1 MDARRPLKAGDILHF
16 PGMECVVQEEIGRGS
31 NAVVYRGWYEDV
43 LTRGERHH
51 VLIKELF
58 PMHPKGLIA
67 RGENGCV
74 IRPEAAADFWQLHME
89 SFERGNRAHLKV
101 LEASPDTVGGNLN
114 TFPLNDTYYTV
125 LDYSG
130 GRSLEQDIKLRGASS
145 LRTTAV
151 RMLGVLRALEAFH
164 GLGLVHLDV
173 SPDNALLIGQGEN
186 ERVMLIDYN
195 SVHSLGELRS
205 GQAAFH
211 SVKPGYTA
219 PEVRTA
225 SGVIGLP
232 ADLFSVTAVFYTCL
246 TGQALTPF
254 DMSRREPPD
263 VSACAPLKDAPEP
276 VARMVRSILKRG
288 LCPVASK
295 RYQSIAQMTTD
306 FRELID
312 RIDGVGITHWAL
324 WEAGRQQVAGMIR
337 MNPSMAYIRSEDTLY
352 PARVQ
357 TAEGMILPFGEAVDA
372 LLEQPGQATLLTG
385 PGGIGKTTALLHTA
399 CRLGQRYSPGVPAVM
414 YIPLYSWTAGNG
426 HYVTDRILEYLRF
439 REGSQNMDG
448 ARHALHALLSQ
459 PIRIRSGERPQVLL
473 LIDGVNEIPAE
484 NEALLQELHTL
495 RAMPGVG
502 MIFSSRGEV
511 SGLEV
516 PVMTLSP
523 LLVEDVTQVLGQN
536 ALAMPDSAEI
546 RQLLRTPLMLSI
558 FVETAKDSGRQVMI
572 STADGLL
579 SAYFDALQEKEE
591 RDQGEGSP
599 ARWQT
604 AAAIHLVLPAIAAA
618 CARAGRPL
626 TASEL
631 LETIAKC
638 RKLLSAGY
646 LKKLFPQWVGH
657 SRDILGGAQTPEEWL
672 GLMVQ
677 KTLWQRLG
685 LLLQDREG
693 GFRPTH
699 QELAEYLQRV
709 HAGQMRIVSRRRG
722 KLAALTALLAAM
734 VIAAGGWGIRVIEQ
748 EVVAMINMNDRQ
760 RVEKAYQ
767 DGIKKEKTQ
776 RHTIEDMNEIKAEAE
791 HAFEMVNKIQSE
803 DNRIGHEHDLLQAA
817 YQAEQTQIEL
827 IQHKL
832 TYYTEDLAQV
842 VYERMELAYCDAE
855 KMIEHMEKSEQL
867 PNVLRILQDLTA
879 SANTQR
885 KNNMQ
890 LLEMMIPGLIDEGKK
905 VPWSNTTLDIEACI
919 NLFGFMEERAGE
931 YIKLL
936 EVLSYTQTDG
946 MAKRYGYEDV
956 ARKYIQTI
964 IQKDKEY
971 LVATYCLA
979 CEPHVQKEWE
989 EYRAESESYNLYM
1002 DIRNTLPTEN
1012 KPALDFKVKLAASE
1026 REAVYKSTE
1035 FQMVLQ
1041 GYEAWLEEQ

>member
-31 NAVVYRGWYEDV
+31 NAVVYRGWYEDA

-151 RMLGVLRALEAFH
+151 RLLGVLRALEAFH

-225 SGVIGLP
+225 SGAIGLP

-414 YIPLYSWTAGNG
+414 YIPLYGWTAGDG

-473 LIDGVNEIPAE
+473 IIDGVNEIPAE

-523 LLVEDVTQVLGQN
+523 LLVEDVTRVLGQN

-572 STADGLL
+572 STADELL

-693 GFRPTH
+693 AFRPTH

-722 KLAALTALLAAM
+722 KLAALTVLLAAM
-734 VIAAGGWGIRVIEQ
+734 VIAAGGYTAYTVEQ
-748 EVVAMINMNDRQ
+748 KRL
-760 RVEKAYQ
+760 
-767 DGIKKEKTQ
+767 
-776 RHTIEDMNEIKAEAE
+776 EAE
-791 HAFEMVNKIQSE
+791 
-803 DNRIGHEHDLLQAA
+803 
-817 YQAEQTQIEL
+817 YQAYLDSLYDENRAQI
-827 IQHKL
+827 
-832 TYYTEDLAQV
+832 
-842 VYERMELAYCDAE
+842 VYERAELAYIEADKLVAQMRRVLDNPDNGDGIALMRELISTAGSKEEENQVLLSILTSDFKE
-855 KMIEHMEKSEQL
+855 K
-867 PNVLRILQDLTA
+867 NR
-879 SANTQR
+879 
-885 KNNMQ
+885 
-890 LLEMMIPGLIDEGKK
+890 LI
-905 VPWSNTTLDIEACI
+905 PWSDRPLDIGACQK
-919 NLFGFMEERAGE
+919 LFGFSKDRAAE
-931 YIKLL
+931 YAVLL
-936 EVLSYTQTDG
+936 DVMAYTGNDG
-946 MAKRYGYEDV
+946 VALAFGYKDIAMRYIRSIVQSD
-956 ARKYIQTI
+956 A
-964 IQKDKEY
+964 EY
-971 LVATYCLA
+971 LVGTYCLV
-979 CEPHVQKEWE
+979 CEPHAQEEWI
-989 EYRAESESYNLYM
+989 EYRRNQSNNYELYM
-1002 DIRNTLPTEN
+1002 EIRNTLPTTTEFLIDSVAKADNVRASAYEN
-1012 KPALDFKVKLAASE
+1012 YD
-1026 REAVYKSTE
+1026 
-1035 FQMVLQ
+1035 FQMVLE
-1041 GYEAWLEEQ
+1041 GYQWWLEEQ

>member
-31 NAVVYRGWYEDV
+31 NALVYRGWYEDA

-151 RMLGVLRALEAFH
+151 RLLGVLRALEAFH

-225 SGVIGLP
+225 SGTIGLP

-337 MNPSMAYIRSEDTLY
+337 MNPSMAYIRKEDALY

-414 YIPLYSWTAGNG
+414 YIPLYGWTAGNA

-448 ARHALHALLSQ
+448 ARHALHVLLSQ

-523 LLVEDVTQVLGQN
+523 LLVEDVTRVLGQN

-572 STADGLL
+572 STADELL

-699 QELAEYLQRV
+699 QELAEYLQQV

-722 KLAALTALLAAM
+722 KLAALTALLAA
-734 VIAAGGWGIRVIEQ
+734 VVFAAGGWG
-748 EVVAMINMNDRQ
+748 
-760 RVEKAYQ
+760 
-767 DGIKKEKTQ
+767 
-776 RHTIEDMNEIKAEAE
+776 
-791 HAFEMVNKIQSE
+791 
-803 DNRIGHEHDLLQAA
+803 A
-817 YQAEQTQIEL
+817 YQAYLTTLYDE
-827 IQHKL
+827 KL
-832 TYYTEDLAQV
+832 AST
-842 VYERMELAYCDAE
+842 VYEHTELAFYNAAQWVEQMQQVIDNPTDIDANNQMYQMLIKRASDGQSE
-855 KMIEHMEKSEQL
+855 NKKARDIAMTYLMSMAEIDMEY
-867 PNVLRILQDLTA
+867 ITA
-879 SANTQR
+879 STGIDLY
-885 KNNMQ
+885 Q
-890 LLEMMIPGLIDEGKK
+890 LGTEVNDGTWSYVEKVYPDIQDNGKRM
-905 VPWSNTTLDIEACI
+905 PWSKKALDLKACYDLISFRSRMMNEYMMYLDII
-919 NLFGFMEERAGE
+919 Q
-931 YIKLL
+931 Y
-936 EVLSYTQTDG
+936 VQTDG
-946 MAKRYGYEDV
+946 KAINRGYMDIVLKFLQEMVQSD
-956 ARKYIQTI
+956 A
-964 IQKDKEY
+964 EY
-971 LVATYCLA
+971 LVGTYCLA
-979 CEPHVQKEWE
+979 CEPHTWEEWE
-989 EYRAESESYNLYM
+989 ANRNNPVSKYDLYM
-1002 DIRNTLPTEN
+1002 SIRETLPKEIDDLKN
-1012 KPALDFKVKLAASE
+1012 KVAQAAKVRTNVYLD
-1026 REAVYKSTE
+1026 TE
-1035 FQMVLQ
+1035 FQRVLT
-1041 GYEAWLEEQ
+1041 GYKKDWLPKQ